1 MQNMYNVHIC
11 IYILYCGV
19 WSREEYRIPQNP
31 RPENV
36 ASVERICQAP
46 EICLSLQIFQTSIAS
61 WSNNAIIYLITKES
75 TPEIS
80 HFSHFGAPAFWPL
93 QFPRSTW
100 RMPQTTARVYNANVD
115 SSVQMP
121 TLWTLQL
128 NEKMFRRLILTL
140 MKPWQKNVTYIEL
153 PPFHSFP
160 WASAIL
166 SSKKSLV
173 VTRILD
179 ILSGYGNRRKFGIQR
194 RCQYRCKTIQWWFF
208 FGREPSTFLRF
219 LYGTES
225 WWL

>member
-1 MQNMYNVHIC
+1 MQSSILLPKNPPQKYHISLTNV
-11 IYILYCGV
+11 GT
-19 WSREEYRIPQNP
+19 
-31 RPENV
+31 PENIPKKKL
-36 ASVERICQAP
+36 SGLVEKQKTSQAAQWYV
-46 EICLSLQIFQTSIAS
+46 CGIFV
-61 WSNNAIIYLITKES
+61 
-75 TPEIS
+75 
-80 HFSHFGAPAFWPL
+80 APAFWPL

-100 RMPQTTARVYNANVD
+100 RMPQTTACVYNANVD

-128 NEKMFRRLILTL
+128 SEKMSRRLVLTH

-194 RCQYRCKTIQWWFF
+194 RCQYRCKTLQWWIF
-208 FGREPSTFLRF
+208 FGRKPSTFLRF